1 MLIIDPN
8 FFSMYW
14 PAAKMAQKQ
23 KSCSTKSP
31 LMLWYHWYFQ
41 YHPCPLSTYLV
52 LSTWWKNDPK
62 GIWIDNDL
70 RGEVKH
76 YFPAKNRTEIEFW
89 NAEGFFI
96 GDRDQ
101 NDLPH
106 GQATMN
112 FHPNE
117 EGKKKFTGLWQHG
130 VKNGFGVLTWKKGD
144 LWVWIFCHLN
154 SNLMTCSWHQKNETT
169 NSPIHEFKVL

>member
-1 MLIIDPN
+1 MGQFKAGKRVGPGALYYRNQDG
-8 FFSMYW
+8 
-14 PAAKMAQKQ
+14 
-23 KSCSTKSP
+23 TE
-31 LMLWYHWYFQ
+31 HER
-41 YHPCPLSTYLV
+41 
-52 LSTWWKNDPK
+52 K

-144 LWVWIFCHLN
+144 FSISTPELPLLTMFKMNPDLKLN
-154 SNLMTCSWHQKNETT
+154 QDQEILLNLTLICFQTSNQRIL
-169 NSPIHEFKVL
+169 L